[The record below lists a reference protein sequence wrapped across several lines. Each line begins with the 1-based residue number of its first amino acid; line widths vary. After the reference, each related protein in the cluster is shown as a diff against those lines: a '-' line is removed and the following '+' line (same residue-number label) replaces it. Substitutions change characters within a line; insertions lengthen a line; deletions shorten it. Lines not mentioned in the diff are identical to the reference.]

1 MDNNYCVICGQIIP
15 EGRMVCHT
23 CEKRIMQK
31 NREPE
36 ATPSEEQ
43 KEPELKMKKRRKRL
57 FNNMP
62 FSNYNR
68 RRK

>member
-1 MDNNYCVICGQIIP
+1 MDNNYCVICGQVIP
-15 EGRMVCHT
+15 EGYMVCST

-31 NREPE
+31 NHEPE
-36 ATPSEEQ
+36 IVPVEEPKQ
-43 KEPELKMKKRRKRL
+43 PELKIKKRRKRF

-68 RRK
+68 RHK